1 MKIAFVNHTARWS
14 GAETALM
21 RLVQTLARCHEV
33 VVVCP
38 QPGRLLDE
46 LRARGLSWL
55 ALPETAASLRPHPM
69 RTPLGMLQLARAGL
83 ALESIVRR
91 VRPDV
96 IHANGLR
103 AGLIAAPG
111 ARWRRSPTLVQVH
124 DQLPHNV
131 MGSTIRRT
139 VSATA
144 DEVVGV
150 SDKTASDFNFGLP
163 VAKAHRIYI
172 SIDHERFDPTIAA
185 SSTLRAELSVGDAPL
200 LAQVAQITP
209 WKCQHTAIETLA
221 RLREI
226 EPSAQLVLVGAVVF
240 ASERYDNQAYERE
253 LHDLAR
259 RLGVEGA
266 VHFVGQREDVPEIM
280 KTADL
285 TLLPSADEPF
295 GTAAVE
301 SMAMG
306 TPTLV
311 SDDGGMREFVEDGV
325 SGCVLPT
332 HDPVVWARTAA
343 DLLGDRHTLERMG
356 AEGIRAA
363 RRFTD
368 QQYAAQMEAAYE
380 RMRAARARRRAS

>member
-1 MKIAFVNHTARWS
+1 VRIVFVNHTAQWS
-14 GAETALM
+14 GAEIALM
-21 RLVQTLARCHEV
+21 RLVQTLASCHEV

-46 LRARGLSWL
+46 VRARGLSWL
-55 ALPETAASLRPHPM
+55 ALPETAASLRQHPV

-144 DEVVGV
+144 DEVVAV
-150 SDKTASDFNFGLP
+150 SDKTARDFNFGLP
-163 VAKAHRIYI
+163 VSKAHHIYI
-172 SIDHERFDPTIAA
+172 SIDHQRFDPTIAG
-185 SSTLRAELSVGDAPL
+185 SSTLRAELGVGDAPL

-209 WKCQHTAIETLA
+209 WKRQHTAIEALA

-240 ASERYDNQAYERE
+240 ASERYDNQAYEQE
-253 LHDLAR
+253 LHDLVR
-259 RLGVEGA
+259 RLGLEGA
-266 VHFVGQREDVPEIM
+266 VHFVGQREDVPELM
-280 KTADL
+280 KTVDL
-285 TLLPSADEPF
+285 TLLPSVNEPF
-295 GTAAVE
+295 GTVVVE
-301 SMAMG
+301 SMAAG
-306 TPTLV
+306 TPALV
-311 SDDGGMREFVEDGV
+311 SDDGGMPEFVDDGV
-325 SGCVLPT
+325 SGRVLTT
-332 HDPVVWARTAA
+332 HDPIAWAHAAA
-343 DLLGDRHTLERMG
+343 DLLGDRHALKRMG
-356 AEGIRAA
+356 AEAIRAA

-368 QQYAAQMEAAYE
+368 RQYAAQMEAAYE
-380 RMRAARARRRAS
+380 RMRAARARRRG